1 MTSLKGHFL
10 IAARELLD
18 PNFRASV
25 VLIVQHSPEGAMGLV
40 VNHPSDTTVADA
52 WEQIAHEDCPIR
64 DRIHV
69 GGPCEGTLS
78 VIHTQAELAD
88 LEVLPALFFTADRSS
103 VEQLVASGSNELRFF
118 VGYSGWGPGQ
128 LEREIVHGGWLM
140 LPATKDLVFA
150 RDQKLWE
157 AMLKR
162 SVGQAVIASLGIK
175 HVPGDAELN

>member
-1 MTSLKGHFL
+1 M
-10 IAARELLD
+10 
-18 PNFRASV
+18 
-25 VLIVQHSPEGAMGLV
+25 
-40 VNHPSDTTVADA
+40 
-52 WEQIAHEDCPIR
+52 
-64 DRIHV
+64 
-69 GGPCEGTLS
+69 
-78 VIHTQAELAD
+78 
-88 LEVLPALFFTADRSS
+88 LPALFFTADRSS